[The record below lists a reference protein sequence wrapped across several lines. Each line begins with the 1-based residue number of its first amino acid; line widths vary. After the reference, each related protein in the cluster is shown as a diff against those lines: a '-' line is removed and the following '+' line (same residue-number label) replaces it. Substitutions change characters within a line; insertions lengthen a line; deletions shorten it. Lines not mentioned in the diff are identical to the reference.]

1 MQKEIYIYIYIS
13 TWKTTKTTSHPNKQ
27 TNKKAIHNG

>member
-1 MQKEIYIYIYIS
+1 MQKEKKIYIYIS